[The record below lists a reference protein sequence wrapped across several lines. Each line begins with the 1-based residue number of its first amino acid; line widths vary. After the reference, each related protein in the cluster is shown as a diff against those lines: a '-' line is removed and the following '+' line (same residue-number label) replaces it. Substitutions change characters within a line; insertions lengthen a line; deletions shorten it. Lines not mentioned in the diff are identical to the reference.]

1 MHTISQSQRDMAE
14 ALPSMIWTATPDGNV
29 DFVNHV
35 FETYTGELADQGGV
49 IDWLNV
55 IHPADREPATRVW
68 ANSIANGSFYQT
80 EFRIIHKPSNTYRW
94 HHVAARPHRDE
105 AGNIVRWY
113 GISTDIHETRLAQ
126 ETLAQAHLDLR
137 HMLALQTLEARVL
150 DKISADHSLLSIMD
164 EITHT
169 VDELIPGVCS
179 SILLL
184 DNDTLRHGSAPKLPG
199 AYNVRIDGMTI
210 GEGVGSCGTAAARKQ
225 PVVVTDIHTDPLWTT
240 YPELIELL
248 GMRACW
254 STPVLSTD
262 NTVLATFGMYHHE
275 PAAPTEDDLALID
288 RVCQFV
294 RVAIERTRYR
304 NEAQA
309 NEARFRAIAQASGD
323 VIWEYQP
330 TTDEIWFSDGLLRVF
345 GHKPGS
351 TLGALVTRHIHP
363 EDRDRVA
370 AAMREAKAHGTAWT
384 LEYRYQCADGSYANV
399 VSRAA
404 VLRDAAGTP
413 ERIVGTITD
422 VTEQKKLEERLHHT
436 QRLESVSHLTGG
448 LAHDFN
454 NLLTIILGNA
464 GQLVDDL
471 APGSEQQEMARIMQT
486 AARKGADLIRSLL
499 AFSRQQMLDAK
510 PVHVNDLVAGMQ
522 ALLHRALGTHFE
534 LKVELAAEPWGAF
547 IDPSQLESALLNLTA
562 NARDAMSGKGALAI
576 RTRNTVLDGSNTGQ
590 PAATGEYV
598 VVEVC
603 DTGTGID
610 PANIRRIFD
619 PYFTTKAF
627 GAGSGLGLSMVYGFV
642 QQSNGF
648 IEVTSQPGQ
657 GTCIQL
663 FFPRHVHIP
672 ATPAPEAAPAPLQHG
687 QGTVLV
693 VEDEPMVQT
702 MIVGQLTR
710 LGYSVVAASTGP
722 EGLEQL
728 KTRPDIDLLFTD
740 MMMPGGLDGYQLA
753 EMARQENPDIRV
765 ILSSGYSDR
774 LAGARERTPEGYW
787 ILTKP
792 YIRAQLAT
800 VLGNAFSIPSSHD

>member
-1 MHTISQSQRDMAE
+1 
-14 ALPSMIWTATPDGNV
+14 
-29 DFVNHV
+29 
-35 FETYTGELADQGGV
+35 
-49 IDWLNV
+49 
-55 IHPADREPATRVW
+55 
-68 ANSIANGSFYQT
+68 
-80 EFRIIHKPSNTYRW
+80 
-94 HHVAARPHRDE
+94 
-105 AGNIVRWY
+105 
-113 GISTDIHETRLAQ
+113 
-126 ETLAQAHLDLR
+126 
-137 HMLALQTLEARVL
+137 
-150 DKISADHSLLSIMD
+150 
-164 EITHT
+164 
-169 VDELIPGVCS
+169 
-179 SILLL
+179 
-184 DNDTLRHGSAPKLPG
+184 
-199 AYNVRIDGMTI
+199 
-210 GEGVGSCGTAAARKQ
+210 
-225 PVVVTDIHTDPLWTT
+225 
-240 YPELIELL
+240 
-248 GMRACW
+248 MRACW

-294 RVAIERTRYR
+294 RVAIERTRYP

-330 TTDEIWFSDGLLRVF
+330 ATDEIWFSDGMFRAF
-345 GHKPGS
+345 GHTPG
-351 TLGALVTRHIHP
+351 TNRGAFVTRHIHP
-363 EDRDRVA
+363 EDRERVA
-370 AAMREAKAHGTAWT
+370 AAMREAKEHGAAWT
-384 LEYRYQCADGSYANV
+384 LDYRYQCADGSFANV

-404 VLRDAAGTP
+404 VLRDATGAP

-436 QRLESVSHLTGG
+436 QRLEAVSHLTGG

-471 APGSEQQEMARIMQT
+471 TPGSEQQEMARIMKT

-510 PVHVNDLVAGMQ
+510 PVHVNNLVAGMRH
-522 ALLHRALGTHFE
+522 LLHRALGTHFE
-534 LKVELAAEPWGAF
+534 LKVELSVEPWGAF

-562 NARDAMSGKGALAI
+562 NARDAMGGKGTMTI
-576 RTRNTVLDGSNTGQ
+576 RTRNVVLDGSNTAQ

-598 VVEVC
+598 AVDVC
-603 DTGTGID
+603 DTGSGID

-663 FFPRHVHIP
+663 FFPRHAHIP
-672 ATPAPEAAPAPLQHG
+672 AALTPETASAPLQHG

-693 VEDEPMVQT
+693 VEDEPMVQS
-702 MIVGQLTR
+702 MIVSQLSR
-710 LGYSVVAASTGP
+710 LGYAVVAASTGP
-722 EGLEQL
+722 EGLDL
-728 KTRPDIDLLFTD
+728 LRTRRDIDLLFTD

-753 EMARQENPDIRV
+753 EMARQHNPNLRV

-774 LAGARERTPEGYW
+774 LADTKERTPEGYW
-787 ILTKP
+787 ILAKP

-800 VLGNAFSIPSSHD
+800 ALNNAFTSSP